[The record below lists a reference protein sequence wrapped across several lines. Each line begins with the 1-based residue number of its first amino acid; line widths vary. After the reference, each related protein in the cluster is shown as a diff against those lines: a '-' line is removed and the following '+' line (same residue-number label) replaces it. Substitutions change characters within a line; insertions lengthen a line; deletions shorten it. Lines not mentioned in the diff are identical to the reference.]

1 MLFEDKRNFAQFDGA
16 VTAAT
21 GASRLSSDRLW
32 VYFADRPPVDAA
44 GAAVAA
50 ATRAKAPPKPT
61 ARTGGEVDPLFGRK
75 GLVRVLAEK
84 NVHAVEQQWD
94 PDKTL
99 RYTMETIGDNLT
111 YVDESRKAY
120 IRGPGRMR
128 LLSRERP
135 KAGEAETAGLGP
147 DALAGVWTGDVPA
160 GHSRTEVGWV
170 DSMAYDG
177 ATDRAYF
184 KGDVDAVYSGG
195 YARGAGAPGAA
206 TTQRRV
212 TTTRI
217 QSSDLQVVF
226 AEKAPAAAASSPPRE
241 RRDMPGYPASSDA
254 GSPQPAVPRAERMA
268 VEKLAGDGGV
278 ILWVDDRRG
287 TAERLIY
294 QRDPELIRLYR
305 GTQDW
310 ARLWQENEAT
320 QEFGE
325 IVARIITFE
334 PATGGIEVVDQQ
346 SLMVSPRPRPGAPG
360 KTGPRPMFQP

>member
-1 MLFEDKRNFAQFDGA
+1 
-16 VTAAT
+16 
-21 GASRLSSDRLW
+21 
-32 VYFADRPPVDAA
+32 
-44 GAAVAA
+44 
-50 ATRAKAPPKPT
+50 
-61 ARTGGEVDPLFGRK
+61 
-75 GLVRVLAEK
+75 
-84 NVHAVEQQWD
+84 
-94 PDKTL
+94 
-99 RYTMETIGDNLT
+99 
-111 YVDESRKAY
+111 
-120 IRGPGRMR
+120 
-128 LLSRERP
+128 
-135 KAGEAETAGLGP
+135 
-147 DALAGVWTGDVPA
+147 
-160 GHSRTEVGWV
+160 
-170 DSMAYDG
+170 MAYDG

-184 KGDVDAVYSGG
+184 NGDVDAVYSG
-195 YARGAGAPGAA
+195 RGSVAAA
-206 TTQRRV
+206 TAPSSTTRRRV

-226 AEKAPAAAASSPPRE
+226 AEKAPAAAAGQPAAAAAASSPPRE
-241 RRDMPGYPASSDA
+241 RRDTPGSPASSDA